1 MTVKFNQYWRIISER
16 REEYGKFIIKDFIP
30 GINSLG
36 IHVVAGWSVLIGGYS
51 EMFVESM
58 SSDLELI
65 EKGLKDRKF
74 KQLHDNLLNYVT
86 SYKTKIL
93 VPTGRKGSYTSDFKK
108 NTIKF
113 NQTWDIIG
121 KTKDEYDDY
130 VINEYY
136 PLMEESDIAV
146 AGEWMVLIGDGPHI
160 ICEGRVHDTEKLIK
174 TISSKKFRTARR
186 KLKGLVDHF
195 ESRLFSFHV
204 QKIKGYKS
212 SSYHMMEV

>member
-1 MTVKFNQYWRIISER
+1 MPVKFNQYWRIINER

-58 SSDLELI
+58 SSDLDLI
-65 EKGLKDRKF
+65 ERGLMDQKF
-74 KQLHDNLLNYVT
+74 TQLHDSLLNYVT
-86 SYKTKIL
+86 NYKTKIL
-93 VPTGRKGSYTSDFKK
+93 VPTGRKGSYSPDFKTD
-108 NTIKF
+108 TIKF

-121 KTKDEYDDY
+121 KTKDEYEDY

-146 AGEWMVLIGDGPHI
+146 AGEWLVLIGDGPHI
-160 ICEGRVHDTEKLIK
+160 ICEGRVHDIEKLIQ
-174 TISSKKFRTARR
+174 TLSSKKFRTARR
-186 KLKGLVDHF
+186 KLKGLVDNF

-204 QKIKGYKS
+204 QKVKGYKS